1 MTEMT
6 RFDLENQQIQ
16 VRIAEALEDA
26 AASLEV
32 MSETLMEQGIHEGY
46 LSRTD
51 LIADGRMGIL
61 DT

>member
-1 MTEMT
+1 MTKFE
-6 RFDLENQQIQ
+6 LENQAIQ
-16 VRIAEALEDA
+16 RRIADALEDI

-32 MSETLMEQGIHEGY
+32 MCETALEQGIHEGY